1 MYRALTVKTL
11 HVSVALAV
19 GAWAHALAQQAS
31 AATTAFF
38 NTNQVAVPVSS
49 GTTSDTVSSEGY
61 VFTYTRDKL
70 STGGGSQPIGRP
82 VRVTWPDGIEAQY
95 VTTQSNNASITIR
108 RQDGATFD
116 FVSFTAKLLANAG
129 AGRAIEIV
137 PMLNG
142 EEPLPNPVFFDVSGN
157 YGSEFSYDTTPN
169 HLGSTATLTNYD
181 TYIVKLSLDYALT
194 ALALDSNESPTAI
207 ELSGATVPE
216 NEPVGT
222 WVGTFST
229 TDPDAGDTFTYTL
242 VAGPGSSD
250 NASFSISGTDL
261 LTAATFDHGI
271 KSSYSIRVRST
282 DPGGLW
288 IEQPFTI
295 TVTAVPL
302 VLDAPQIA
310 PGGGE
315 AVLQWSSLPNRFYTV
330 LQSSNLST
338 GFSPL
343 QTNLPATPPMNSYT
357 DSVTGVAMKFWKVSA
372 QQ

>member
-216 NEPVGT
+216 NEPAGT

-242 VAGPGSSD
+242 VTGTGSGD
-250 NASFSISGTDL
+250 NASFSISGADL
-261 LTAATFDHGI
+261 LTAAAFDHGI

-282 DPGGLW
+282 DQGGLW